1 MKNPATGHVRL
12 LERSKA
18 KVLYEQQ
25 LASHKAALQ
34 QLTQEMRLILE
45 QQDLTPAIRSRVK
58 SFDAYYDKL
67 RKQNTASNNRR
78 IVPISDFF
86 GLRIV
91 CPFLE
96 GIETVSSLIAAN
108 FNVMEKEHKANQH
121 SFREFGYDSVHLAI
135 RIETQQAGRLLPGV
149 RKTCEIQLRTILQE
163 AWAEVEHELVYKSD
177 ISLPNQS
184 IRRKLASLNATL
196 TLSDLIFQEIRDYQ
210 KEIRQHGRKRRA
222 MAEQKAQGQKSQGQ
236 ETQQDQDLVT
246 ISHPTNTPAPA
257 RTVPIPSTMA
267 SHLEKTMLRALE
279 SHSNHDLENAIAL
292 YGQLLGMRLDRKMRG
307 LVYNH
312 RGMAYFAMGKHP
324 RALKDFSSAISYDPE
339 NDRGYAN
346 RGLCYRVLKKQERAL
361 QDFNQALQINPS
373 RSDNYFGRAQTC
385 YDMQQYDQ
393 ALEDCEKAL
402 GIHSGHQP
410 ARELIKTL
418 QQERS

>member
-1 MKNPATGHVRL
+1 MKKPATGPVRL
-12 LERSKA
+12 PDRNKVKA
-18 KVLYEQQ
+18 LYDQQ
-25 LASHKAALQ
+25 LASYKAALQ
-34 QLTQEMRLILE
+34 QLAQDMRLVLE
-45 QQDLTPAIRSRVK
+45 QQGLTPAIRYRVK

-67 RKQNTASNNRR
+67 RKQNAASTNRR
-78 IVPISDFF
+78 IMPISDFF

-135 RIETQQAGRLLPGV
+135 RLDTQQAGRLLPGV

-222 MAEQKAQGQKSQGQ
+222 MAEQEAQGQ
-236 ETQQDQDLVT
+236 EARDQDLIA
-246 ISHPTNTPAPA
+246 ISHPTTTTPASQ
-257 RTVPIPSTMA
+257 TGPIPSTMA

-279 SHSNHDLENAIAL
+279 SHSNHDLENAVAL

-312 RGMAYFAMGKHP
+312 RGMAYFAMGSHQ

-339 NDRGYAN
+339 SDRGYAN
-346 RGLCYRVLKKQERAL
+346 RGLCYRVLKRYERAL

-373 RSDNYFGRAQTC
+373 RSDSYFGRAQTC

-402 GIHSGHQP
+402 GIHSDHQP

>member
-1 MKNPATGHVRL
+1 MKTPSTSHIQIP
-12 LERSKA
+12 ERNKA
-18 KVLYEQQ
+18 KSLYDQH
-25 LASHKAALQ
+25 LSTHKATLQ
-34 QLTQEMRLILE
+34 QLVQEIRLVLE
-45 QQDLTPAIRSRVK
+45 QQGLTPTIKFRIK
-58 SFDAYYDKL
+58 SFEAYFDKL
-67 RKQNTASNNRR
+67 CKQSAESSKRRTATIN
-78 IVPISDFF
+78 DFF

-96 GIETVSSLIAAN
+96 DIETISSLITAH
-108 FNVMEKEHKANQH
+108 FEILETERKANQH

-135 RIETQQAGRLLPGV
+135 RLDTLPGGRLMPGV
-149 RKTCEIQLRTILQE
+149 RKVCEVQLRTILQD

-222 MAEQKAQGQKSQGQ
+222 SVEVD
-236 ETQQDQDLVT
+236 TQDLDLIA
-246 ISHPTNTPAPA
+246 ISHPTKVTSPA
-257 RTVPIPSTMA
+257 RMSPNPLTMA

-279 SHSNHDLENAIAL
+279 AHSNHDLENAIAL
-292 YGQLLGMRLDRKMRG
+292 YGQLLGMQLDRKMRA

-312 RGMAYFAMGKHP
+312 RGMAYFAMGSQQ
-324 RALKDFSSAISYDPE
+324 RALKDFSSAIGYDPE

-346 RGLCYRVLKKQERAL
+346 RGLCYRVMKKHEKAL
-361 QDFNQALQINPS
+361 QDFNQALAINPN
-373 RSDNYFGRAQTC
+373 RPDGYFGRAQTY
-385 YDMQQYDQ
+385 YDMQEYEQ
-393 ALEDCEKAL
+393 ALLDCERAL
-402 GIHSGHQP
+402 GIHSGYQP

-418 QQERS
+418 QHELS